1 MELRGNKNTNITNL
15 ELLKAIEEMQ
25 ANNNPDT
32 VNHMIDCVMNAQF
45 ITPGNVSKPQN
56 VAKTDKNGSTVM
68 QQETQVQF
76 QLIEN
81 QNKEK
86 FFPAFTDQEEK
97 KKWTASEGKSDVV
110 MTFDGYAEVL
120 SEKDCEVK
128 GFVINPFGKSVAFPR
143 DMVMSLKKQKAE
155 RQQNAGGLQQQ
166 TLTADDNVQIVDP
179 DPDNYPI
186 DMMAS
191 IINFLQERD
200 DVDSAY
206 LKMFKR
212 EQDEKPSYLV
222 IVDFEG
228 DKMEE
233 IFKGISMS
241 ASPHLGGFQ
250 LSMMP
255 YNIPFAQKAVEDI
268 DPFYSAED

>member
-1 MELRGNKNTNITNL
+1 MELKPSKNTNITNP
-15 ELLKAIEEMQ
+15 ELLEAIANMQ
-25 ANNNPDT
+25 EDNNPDT
-32 VNHMIDCVMNAQF
+32 VNRMIDCVMQAQF
-45 ITPGNVSKPQN
+45 ITPGRVSKPQN
-56 VAKTDKNGSTVM
+56 VAKNNGNGGTIM

-81 QNKEK
+81 QDKEK

-97 KKWTASEGKSDVV
+97 KKWKPSEGKDDVV
-110 MTFDGYAEVL
+110 MTFDGYAQL
-120 SEKDCEVK
+120 LAEKDCNVA

-143 DMVMSLKKQKAE
+143 SMVESLKAQKDE
-155 RQQNAGGLQQQ
+155 RAKHSGLQQQ
-166 TLTADDNVQIVDP
+166 TFTAEDKVQLGDP

-191 IINFLQERD
+191 IINYLQDRN
-200 DVDSAY
+200 DVDRAY

-212 EQDEKPSYLV
+212 ETDEKPSYLV

-241 ASPHLGGFQ
+241 ASPHLDGYQ

-255 YNIPFAQKAVEDI
+255 FSIPFAQKAVEDI
-268 DPFYSAED
+268 EPFYCAED

>member
-1 MELRGNKNTNITNL
+1 MELINGSKNITNP
-15 ELLKAIEEMQ
+15 ELLEAIEKMQ
-25 ANNNPDT
+25 ADNKPEN
-32 VNHMIDCVMNAQF
+32 VNRMIDCVMQAQF
-45 ITPGNVSKPQN
+45 ITPGMVSKPQN
-56 VAKTDKNGSTVM
+56 VAKTDGNGTVM

-97 KKWTASEGKSDVV
+97 KKWTVSEGKDDVI
-110 MTFDGYAEVL
+110 MTFDGFAQVL
-120 SEKDCEVK
+120 AEKDCHVK
-128 GFVINPFGKSVAFPR
+128 GFVINPFGKSVAFPK
-143 DMVMSLKKQKAE
+143 DMVMSLKKQKDE
-155 RQQNAGGLQQQ
+155 REKNSGLKQQ
-166 TLTADDNVQIVDP
+166 TFTADDKVELGDP
-179 DPDNYPI
+179 DPDKYPI

-191 IINFLQERD
+191 IINYLQERS
-200 DVDSAY
+200 DVDAAY

-212 EQDEKPSYLV
+212 EQDEKASYLV
-222 IVDFEG
+222 IVDFQG

-241 ASPHLGGFQ
+241 ASPHLDGYQ

-255 YNIPFAQKAVEDI
+255 YSIPFAQKAVEDVE
-268 DPFYSAED
+268 PFFTAED